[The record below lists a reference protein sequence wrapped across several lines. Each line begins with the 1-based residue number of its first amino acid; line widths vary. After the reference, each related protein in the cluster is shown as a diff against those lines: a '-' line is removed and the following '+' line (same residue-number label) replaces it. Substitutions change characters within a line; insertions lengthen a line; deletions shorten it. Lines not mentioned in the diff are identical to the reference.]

1 MEHTDEANDENLCTK
16 KEEFENWLLN
26 KVSRQS
32 SMVSRSQGEKI
43 IEYLRDQRDK
53 GPDSDEVRS
62 TYTAAFRF
70 TVKKRKFVLMNVV
83 GLGDILCLPS
93 KDRVS
98 FSSRDQLIFF
108 KKHYLV
114 PMVCL

>member
-1 MEHTDEANDENLCTK
+1 MEQTDDAKDEDLCTK

-98 FSSRDQLIFF
+98 FSGTRGHLIFF
-108 KKHYLV
+108 KKKQHVL
-114 PMVCL
+114 